1 MEIVQILIGS
11 MFSLIAMASVLYL
24 AFRAHTISSD
34 LTEIKELLKESR
46 RAVVPGGS
54 TTVPAVAEIA
64 SLDRALAVSPSR
76 HAPGEWPSVM
86 DPDYNTSDEPA
97 KPSGSQR

>member
-24 AFRAHTISSD
+24 AFRAHTIAGD
-34 LTEIKELLKESR
+34 LAEIKDLLKEAR
-46 RAVVPGGS
+46 RLPVP
-54 TTVPAVAEIA
+54 TPAVAEIA
-64 SLDRALAVSPSR
+64 SLERVIGVDTLG

-86 DPDYNTSDEPA
+86 DPNYNTEDTSR
-97 KPSGSQR
+97 PSGLQR

>member
-24 AFRAHTISSD
+24 AFRAHTIAGD
-34 LTEIKELLKESR
+34 LAEIKDLLKDSKR
-46 RAVVPGGS
+46 TSAA
-54 TTVPAVAEIA
+54 VPAAAAEIA
-64 SLDRALAVSPSR
+64 SLDRALAVSPAR

-86 DPDYNTSDEPA
+86 DPDYNASEDV
-97 KPSGSQR
+97 KPSGSPR